1 MVTAVT
7 PVATIERRSALNV
20 PLFTIHSA
28 RSHERLKKRRLRKA
42 TIVRDETYIKRY
54 TRGRGNSKKNMF
66 KREDIFP
73 YTATGPK
80 RIAGTSRF
88 RRT

>member
-20 PLFTIHSA
+20 PLLTIHSA
-28 RSHERLKKRRLRKA
+28 RSHERLKKKRLRKV

-54 TRGRGNSKKNMF
+54 TGGGENSKKNMF
-66 KREDIFP
+66 RREDIFP
-73 YTATGPK
+73 YAA
-80 RIAGTSRF
+80 AGQST
-88 RRT
+88 